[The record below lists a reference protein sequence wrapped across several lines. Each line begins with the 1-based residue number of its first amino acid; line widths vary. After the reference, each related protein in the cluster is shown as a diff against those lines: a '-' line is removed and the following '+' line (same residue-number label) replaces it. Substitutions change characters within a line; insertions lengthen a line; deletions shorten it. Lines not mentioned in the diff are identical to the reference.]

1 MDNIRSTQSNEK
13 KRPCIQ
19 QNAETWQKGKY
30 RDKFKILKHLAQKKT
45 REAYWNYISDIIAP
59 VDSTNER
66 PNPKKFFTYLKS
78 ISKESN
84 GVPTLKI
91 FGETVNEIQDKTN
104 LLNRQFQSVFTTDT
118 DKKMPDIP
126 KEVFKEMPE
135 ITITENV

>member
-1 MDNIRSTQSNEK
+1 M
-13 KRPCIQ
+13 
-19 QNAETWQKGKY
+19 
-30 RDKFKILKHLAQKKT
+30 T

-66 PNPKKFFTYLKS
+66 PNPKKCFTYLKT
-78 ISKESN
+78 IRKESN
-84 GVPTLKI
+84 GVPTLKA

-118 DKKMPDIP
+118 DKEMSDIP

-135 ITITENV
+135 IIITENGVEKLLRNLNPNKACGPDELTSRLLK

>member
-1 MDNIRSTQSNEK
+1 LFGFRFRSS
-13 KRPCIQ
+13 
-19 QNAETWQKGKY
+19 
-30 RDKFKILKHLAQKKT
+30 F
-45 REAYWNYISDIIAP
+45 
-59 VDSTNER
+59 ST
-66 PNPKKFFTYLKS
+66 PF
-78 ISKESN
+78 SN

-126 KEVFKEMPE
+126 KEVFKEIPE